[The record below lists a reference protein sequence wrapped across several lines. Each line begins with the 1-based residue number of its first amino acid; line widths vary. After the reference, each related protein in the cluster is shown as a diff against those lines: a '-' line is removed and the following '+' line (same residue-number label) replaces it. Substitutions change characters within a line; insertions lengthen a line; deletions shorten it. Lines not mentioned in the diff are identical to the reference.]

1 MPANV
6 PNFSEIY
13 SLIAGMYPMLENE
26 TGLRTDFSGS
36 GDYRQS
42 TTVAP
47 TIYNVEGDPRQPY
60 LQGNKIIFTDSTDPA
75 DITQT
80 QEGQLITDMGG
91 HLTPMADRLRQRVS
105 DITTTA
111 QEQGVVRQQAL
122 QRRGAASGSLEEQHQ
137 GSRFVG
143 AGHWNNPQSTV
154 TSLGGAQKFDFYD
167 TDNDVYVN
175 VTKQSIRDTGHGI
188 YGSLG
193 TNLHT
198 QIEAIDGMLDNGD
211 ITERQAYD
219 QMVEVGIQYFQ
230 TRARDSWNPMIR
242 HARDTTD
249 IQVNRLDR
257 IDKESGRS
265 ARSSARGAGMVRAT
279 LRDFTAEAME
289 GLRSNQRV
297 GYTNF
302 ASKGARE
309 MTLQHLGNPEA
320 MFNQGVM
327 ETMPI
332 APYTFG
338 WWGPFRM
345 HHSQQR
351 LFEYRASEIDGFWTQ
366 GYFATLHEGRGILMG
381 TATGT
386 EEAML
391 SQKAAISASHR
402 GSGMVTHIGGYTCA
416 QIGGFTSYATRLY
429 PEVNISHANE
439 QFSRAI
445 HDLVG
450 QMSDLDS
457 THNSPAQQ
465 ELISAIESS
474 RHQFSQIDYQ
484 SHMNG
489 REVWAAP
496 YVGFVRQAYTS
507 QGL

>member
-1 MPANV
+1 
-6 PNFSEIY
+6 
-13 SLIAGMYPMLENE
+13 
-26 TGLRTDFSGS
+26 
-36 GDYRQS
+36 
-42 TTVAP
+42 
-47 TIYNVEGDPRQPY
+47 
-60 LQGNKIIFTDSTDPA
+60 
-75 DITQT
+75 
-80 QEGQLITDMGG
+80 
-91 HLTPMADRLRQRVS
+91 
-105 DITTTA
+105 
-111 QEQGVVRQQAL
+111 
-122 QRRGAASGSLEEQHQ
+122 
-137 GSRFVG
+137 
-143 AGHWNNPQSTV
+143 
-154 TSLGGAQKFDFYD
+154 
-167 TDNDVYVN
+167 
-175 VTKQSIRDTGHGI
+175 
-188 YGSLG
+188 
-193 TNLHT
+193 
-198 QIEAIDGMLDNGD
+198 
-211 ITERQAYD
+211 
-219 QMVEVGIQYFQ
+219 
-230 TRARDSWNPMIR
+230 
-242 HARDTTD
+242 
-249 IQVNRLDR
+249 
-257 IDKESGRS
+257 
-265 ARSSARGAGMVRAT
+265 